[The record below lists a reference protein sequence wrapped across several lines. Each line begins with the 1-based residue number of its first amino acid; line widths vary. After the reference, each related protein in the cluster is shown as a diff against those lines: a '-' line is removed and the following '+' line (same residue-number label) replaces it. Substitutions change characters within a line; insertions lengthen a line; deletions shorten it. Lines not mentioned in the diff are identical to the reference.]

1 MAAGTT
7 VCPREVIVLRIDE
20 LRKLSHGNSTGWGL
34 GLGRGRQVALVD
46 RGNLLPED
54 SLIIGVREQ
63 IAVIEHGNPGGGG
76 FWADG

>member
-20 LRKLSHGNSTGWGL
+20 LRKSSHGNSAGW

-46 RGNLLPED
+46 RGNLLLED
-54 SLIIGVREQ
+54 SRIIGVREQ

>member
-20 LRKLSHGNSTGWGL
+20 LLELSHGNSTWW

-46 RGNLLPED
+46 RGNRLLED
-54 SLIIGVREQ
+54 SRVIGVREQ

>member
-20 LRKLSHGNSTGWGL
+20 LRKFSYGNSAGWVWTGA
-34 GLGRGRQVALVD
+34 GRQRWWIAATACSKTAGLV
-46 RGNLLPED
+46 
-54 SLIIGVREQ
+54 GVREQ